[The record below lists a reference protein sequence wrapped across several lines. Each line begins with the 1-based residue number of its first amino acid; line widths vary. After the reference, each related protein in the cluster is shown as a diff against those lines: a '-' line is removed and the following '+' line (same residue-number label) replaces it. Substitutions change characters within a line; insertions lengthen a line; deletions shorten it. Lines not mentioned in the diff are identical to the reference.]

1 MHRSMKLCV
10 LDCKDVFGGSVDDD
24 DDDEQAEERRIGSPL
39 EGRAADQGRRS

>member
-1 MHRSMKLCV
+1 MKLCV
-10 LDCKDVFGGSVDDD
+10 LDCKDVFGGSVDDDDD

>member
-1 MHRSMKLCV
+1 MKLCV